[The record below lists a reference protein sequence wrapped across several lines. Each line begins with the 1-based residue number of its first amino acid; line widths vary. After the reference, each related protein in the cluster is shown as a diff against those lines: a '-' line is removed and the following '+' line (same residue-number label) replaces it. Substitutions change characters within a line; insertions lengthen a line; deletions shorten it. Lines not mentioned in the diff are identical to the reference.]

1 MSSLSIHS
9 LNIFLFLSYYVSCA
23 SALAMEVCS
32 REVSRATRSVSWA
45 YEGVTNLHLNLRHAV
60 ERGDGQH
67 GKGGTHDSGRTT
79 GGRSI

>member
-1 MSSLSIHS
+1 
-9 LNIFLFLSYYVSCA
+9 
-23 SALAMEVCS
+23 MEVCS